1 MKGSEKNVLTNF
13 TREPKFAYNCQ
24 ECVRSILINSAI
36 IWPKELKLIGYCSF
50 LRDFFPLCTYF
61 VKKYIFTQKQTRLSA
76 RKTFVDCVAR
86 NKRR

>member
-24 ECVRSILINSAI
+24 ECVRGILINSVI

-50 LRDFFPLCTYF
+50 LRVFFLF
-61 VKKYIFTQKQTRLSA
+61 VRILSRNMFP
-76 RKTFVDCVAR
+76 RK
-86 NKRR
+86 NKPDYLPGKRSLIV

>member
-24 ECVRSILINSAI
+24 ECVRGILINSVI

-50 LRDFFPLCTYF
+50 LWDFFSSLYVFCQEIYF
-61 VKKYIFTQKQTRLSA
+61 HA
-76 RKTFVDCVAR
+76 KTNPIICQENVR
-86 NKRR
+86 